1 MASERFTIMAKP
13 GLAQDQT
20 VEEILASIRQVING
34 EQSRSGTA
42 GARPVAVSRPAASS
56 VTAFRSGRTATTSD
70 ELSDSPAGTVVEQAP
85 VPADDRAQMHD
96 VIQMAIEQALDNVS
110 PEDTRAEKATAGP
123 ARDGGPSLRSLP
135 RPKMEPLGGREPAR
149 SAETLP
155 RPLTGGASSGLLSPR
170 ANAAVAASFDELARA
185 LDDRGAREIDQVVED
200 LLRPMLKRWL
210 EDNLPS
216 LVERL
221 VREEIER
228 VSRGRR

>member
-1 MASERFTIMAKP
+1 MAKP

-34 EQSRSGTA
+34 EQSRTA
-42 GARPVAVSRPAASS
+42 ADGVRPVSPRPYANSVTPIRGGSVVDAEEPADQIADSVAEPTPEAPVSRA
-56 VTAFRSGRTATTSD
+56 
-70 ELSDSPAGTVVEQAP
+70 E
-85 VPADDRAQMHD
+85 MHD
-96 VIQMAIEQALDNVS
+96 VIELAIEQALDGVN
-110 PEDTRAEKATAGP
+110 PEQTRAEKASFGAATSGGTATRPSLGSPIQPQAARELSRRAEALPRQAPPTAG
-123 ARDGGPSLRSLP
+123 
-135 RPKMEPLGGREPAR
+135 
-149 SAETLP
+149 
-155 RPLTGGASSGLLSPR
+155 GLLSPR
-170 ANAAVAASFDELARA
+170 ANAAVAASFDELARV
-185 LDDRGAREIDQVVED
+185 LEDRGVRQIDRAVED